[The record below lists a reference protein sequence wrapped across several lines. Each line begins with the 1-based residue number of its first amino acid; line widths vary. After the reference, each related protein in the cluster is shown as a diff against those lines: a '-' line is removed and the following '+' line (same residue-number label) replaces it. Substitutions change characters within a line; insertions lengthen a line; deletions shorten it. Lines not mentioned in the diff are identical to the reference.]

1 VKPPPVAAAAVFP
14 ARSIEPSAPARRR
27 ERLLGALL
35 ASLLLGGA
43 FVLPPDRPLP
53 FDVCLWH
60 RLTGE
65 PCLTCGLTRSACL
78 FARGLWRESLA
89 MHAAGWLLLSG
100 LTVAAAWMSAEAAA
114 GRGLGCRLKAR
125 LLAMSLWGGAVL
137 SVFSRVRDLI

>member
-1 VKPPPVAAAAVFP
+1 MK
-14 ARSIEPSAPARRR
+14 PARRR
-27 ERLLGALL
+27 ELLLGALL

-53 FDVCLWH
+53 VDVCLWH
-60 RLTGE
+60 RLTGQ
-65 PCLTCGLTRSACL
+65 PCLTCGLTRAACL

-100 LTVAAAWMSAEAAA
+100 LIVAAAWMGAEAAA
-114 GRGLGCRLKAR
+114 GRGFGCRLKAR